1 MSVKEV
7 QVSDQDGDG
16 ILTVYDLLSC
26 AHEQLAP
33 GGASDFSVALGRKNT
48 ATAKKIWGIEGTFY
62 FLEGKMVNMFKEFS
76 KDLKYTGYTIN
87 EFTHLTVVQSAKTD
101 FFSNAMLPSSAVGN
115 LVNSKTACITAIA
128 NQKFTVG
135 LYTTDFTQGSP
146 VKIVQKATNREVYY
160 TKVGSTTETSAGKI
174 NAAGRLSITIPE
186 AGEYLLYSKDPSG
199 SSAPAACLLHVLSEK
214 AEINQLRL
222 SLSEDGDDLLSDY
235 SPKDTAYTI
244 TIPED
249 TKSLYGAAEYD
260 GAAFNMRWRFD
271 STSNGEKWTASTV
284 SYPFGTEN
292 IGSLNIGSASQIRIY
307 AHDYQLL
314 KTNDTPLSE
323 YYTFNIKR
331 QVQLSNLT
339 TSGAVRSDADFR
351 TGSLDAYVA
360 YDAETATL
368 MPTAADGVTITVDG
382 QEVTSGTE
390 HTVTL
395 TGTDTVVKIT
405 VHRDGDNFVD
415 GEYTVTFHKAADQ
428 AAPVFRENPTSEL
441 QEYVQDDNVIYLKP
455 LNVLAD
461 ANGAVSYQWYY
472 NTTDSTEGGT
482 KIDGETSRSYT
493 PSVTTAAIGDRYY
506 YCVASNGESS
516 TSSATAHVHV
526 YEKPV
531 VSLELDTEIPPLPTD
546 EDKVILFEGHTEGF
560 YYQKGDIATPF
571 KLNVTFADWVESKN
585 PKISYQWFR
594 HSYVETTYEPFFTPP
609 TDIVYGGREWD
620 TVSVQVHFLGRQ
632 YVVTL
637 SDTGLYVYV
646 DRAGNS
652 YPNTVDFAGDGTKLS
667 PWELATQK
675 DLETLRSYV
684 SEGYDFADTYFCMV
698 DNISLDASWVSIGE
712 GDDNSKGVEWCP
724 FSGTLNGGGHTLTYA
739 EDTDQPLFKYVREA
753 TVQDLVI
760 KAPHLKNYGLVSN
773 YAVDYGEE
781 GDYSLGT
788 GGSYQ
793 AGTPDTIDI
802 INVTIKE
809 DSRIDKAGFIG
820 GFASGANI
828 VNIRDCTV
836 EKNVTI
842 GTSEETNVGSF
853 GGLFNG
859 TISNCVSY
867 ADVYGIGY
875 VGGIVGQKG
884 QSMGSYD
891 ITNCAFLG
899 TVTATGNYVGGIA
912 GGGYYAPSAPNTPG
926 AIIQNCY
933 VSGTIIGADCVGGIF
948 GGEPSQLQAW
958 NPSII
963 QDNAFYGTVKA
974 TGENASCGGI
984 IGSMASLNQNN
995 IIENNYYA
1003 EGCGA
1008 DTGIGNVLYL
1018 DTSYEN
1024 PTRPEGCTV
1033 FDSSTGNLPEP
1044 WGISQ
1049 LDKNRTDDPL
1059 GTDADKLAAM
1069 KTADEFKDGTVVA
1082 LLNASDSSW
1091 KNWTQGT
1098 NGPVQSREPI
1108 FYKLEVSGSY
1118 KETYKP
1124 GEELDL
1130 TGIKFT
1136 AYRSD
1141 NIVMHPALSEVK
1153 QLSTFD
1159 PQFIGEQA
1167 LIFQYGVAK
1176 ATIYVSVVK
1185 EYTDD
1190 DREDFG
1196 TATVLFTL
1204 SNDDQF
1210 VTSDSVTLSN
1220 VPITVTYFDLANYGL
1235 ERYYCYDKT
1244 GNPVEQPTMLH
1255 LFIAAMEQYV
1265 LGVDEENC
1273 GRGLL
1278 KQSPNYAK
1286 LLSTTGS
1293 AGSLYLTQFW
1303 NHDQN
1308 LTYFYNGDYPLESK
1322 GRGATA
1328 DQILLKD
1335 GDFVDVAMYTDWSFW
1350 SEKMSGFHFFSADG
1364 KTPQKTFTVEKDA
1377 NLKLTYLRA
1386 RADMNGNPAEYYV
1399 TPDTTVYYAKSM
1411 SSGTTYTAV
1420 TDETDGTVTLTFPE
1434 TGTWYVWT
1442 YGAKGGSKNSVISA
1456 PGCATVTVTPSQA
1469 ELDQAKADE
1478 VKTLIDAIG
1487 EVTENSGSAIDAARK
1502 AYDAL
1507 TPAQQE
1513 LVDNYEDLVNAE
1525 NAYQAILD
1533 KKAAERVEAL
1543 IDDIG
1548 VVTKD
1553 SGDAIKAARDAYDA
1567 LTPAQ
1572 RKLVG
1577 NYKTLLAAEK
1587 RYEDLTKPVTPVEP
1601 SKPAKPST
1609 KPTDEPA
1616 KPDASKFVDVSK
1628 NNWYFDAVQYV
1639 LENGLMNGTSANEF
1653 SPNANTTRGMIV
1665 TILARLDGVDTSG
1678 SSPWYAAGRT
1688 WAMSNGI
1695 SDGTNMEGKI
1705 TREQLAAMLYR
1716 YAKLKGYDVSA
1727 SADISGY
1734 TDASSVS
1741 SWATDAMR
1749 WAVGAG
1755 LINGRTA
1762 TTLAPQGNATRAE
1775 VAAIL
1780 MRFAQKIAK

>member
-1 MSVKEV
+1 MKKILTGVLALVLALGFTIFTQPSAVAADSPGTVTAHLTVSVQDDAGKLIFAKARDGSDMAVKEV

-836 EKNVTI
+836 EKTLRSARVKKQ
-842 GTSEETNVGSF
+842 TS
-853 GGLFNG
+853 
-859 TISNCVSY
+859 
-867 ADVYGIGY
+867 
-875 VGGIVGQKG
+875 
-884 QSMGSYD
+884 
-891 ITNCAFLG
+891 
-899 TVTATGNYVGGIA
+899 
-912 GGGYYAPSAPNTPG
+912 APSAVCLT
-926 AIIQNCY
+926 AR
-933 VSGTIIGADCVGGIF
+933 S
-948 GGEPSQLQAW
+948 
-958 NPSII
+958 
-963 QDNAFYGTVKA
+963 
-974 TGENASCGGI
+974 
-984 IGSMASLNQNN
+984 
-995 IIENNYYA
+995 
-1003 EGCGA
+1003 
-1008 DTGIGNVLYL
+1008 
-1018 DTSYEN
+1018 
-1024 PTRPEGCTV
+1024 
-1033 FDSSTGNLPEP
+1033 
-1044 WGISQ
+1044 
-1049 LDKNRTDDPL
+1049 RT
-1059 GTDADKLAAM
+1059 
-1069 KTADEFKDGTVVA
+1069 
-1082 LLNASDSSW
+1082 
-1091 KNWTQGT
+1091 
-1098 NGPVQSREPI
+1098 
-1108 FYKLEVSGSY
+1108 
-1118 KETYKP
+1118 
-1124 GEELDL
+1124 
-1130 TGIKFT
+1130 
-1136 AYRSD
+1136 
-1141 NIVMHPALSEVK
+1141 
-1153 QLSTFD
+1153 
-1159 PQFIGEQA
+1159 
-1167 LIFQYGVAK
+1167 
-1176 ATIYVSVVK
+1176 
-1185 EYTDD
+1185 
-1190 DREDFG
+1190 
-1196 TATVLFTL
+1196 
-1204 SNDDQF
+1204 
-1210 VTSDSVTLSN
+1210 
-1220 VPITVTYFDLANYGL
+1220 
-1235 ERYYCYDKT
+1235 
-1244 GNPVEQPTMLH
+1244 
-1255 LFIAAMEQYV
+1255 
-1265 LGVDEENC
+1265 
-1273 GRGLL
+1273 
-1278 KQSPNYAK
+1278 
-1286 LLSTTGS
+1286 
-1293 AGSLYLTQFW
+1293 
-1303 NHDQN
+1303 
-1308 LTYFYNGDYPLESK
+1308 
-1322 GRGATA
+1322 
-1328 DQILLKD
+1328 
-1335 GDFVDVAMYTDWSFW
+1335 
-1350 SEKMSGFHFFSADG
+1350 
-1364 KTPQKTFTVEKDA
+1364 
-1377 NLKLTYLRA
+1377 
-1386 RADMNGNPAEYYV
+1386 
-1399 TPDTTVYYAKSM
+1399 
-1411 SSGTTYTAV
+1411 
-1420 TDETDGTVTLTFPE
+1420 
-1434 TGTWYVWT
+1434 
-1442 YGAKGGSKNSVISA
+1442 
-1456 PGCATVTVTPSQA
+1456 
-1469 ELDQAKADE
+1469 
-1478 VKTLIDAIG
+1478 
-1487 EVTENSGSAIDAARK
+1487 
-1502 AYDAL
+1502 
-1507 TPAQQE
+1507 
-1513 LVDNYEDLVNAE
+1513 
-1525 NAYQAILD
+1525 
-1533 KKAAERVEAL
+1533 
-1543 IDDIG
+1543 
-1548 VVTKD
+1548 
-1553 SGDAIKAARDAYDA
+1553 
-1567 LTPAQ
+1567 
-1572 RKLVG
+1572 
-1577 NYKTLLAAEK
+1577 
-1587 RYEDLTKPVTPVEP
+1587 
-1601 SKPAKPST
+1601 
-1609 KPTDEPA
+1609 
-1616 KPDASKFVDVSK
+1616 
-1628 NNWYFDAVQYV
+1628 
-1639 LENGLMNGTSANEF
+1639 
-1653 SPNANTTRGMIV
+1653 
-1665 TILARLDGVDTSG
+1665 
-1678 SSPWYAAGRT
+1678 
-1688 WAMSNGI
+1688 
-1695 SDGTNMEGKI
+1695 
-1705 TREQLAAMLYR
+1705 
-1716 YAKLKGYDVSA
+1716 A
-1727 SADISGY
+1727 SA
-1734 TDASSVS
+1734 
-1741 SWATDAMR
+1741 MR
-1749 WAVGAG
+1749 MYMA
-1755 LINGRTA
+1755 
-1762 TTLAPQGNATRAE
+1762 
-1775 VAAIL
+1775 
-1780 MRFAQKIAK
+1780 